1 MDLVSDPYLR
11 WREAMDR
18 ALYGP
23 GGFFLRES
31 PAAHFR
37 TSVHASPLYAAAV
50 ARLLLR
56 VDDALGRPD
65 PLDFVD
71 MAAGRGELS
80 AGVLAAVPPG
90 PAARLRV
97 FAVERAPRP
106 RGLDPRVTWTAEP
119 PPGVRGLLLANEW
132 LDNVPLDVA
141 RAGEDGVP
149 RYVMVRTDGEERL
162 GDRLRPRDEEW
173 LRRWWPLSAR
183 GGPGR
188 AEIGASRDDAWGR
201 ALGSV
206 REGLAVAVD
215 YGHTRATRPLCGTLT
230 GYRAGHQV
238 AAVPDGSCDLTAHVA
253 LDSLPGGGT
262 LVRQRDAL
270 RALGLSAAR
279 PPLALA
285 SADPSA
291 YVRAL
296 SAASHAAEL
305 TDPSGLG
312 SFTWVATPV
321 GDACGGLLARGE

>member
-1 MDLVSDPYLR
+1 M
-11 WREAMDR
+11 ER

-37 TSVHASPLYAAAV
+37 TSVHASPLFAAAV

-56 VDDALGRPD
+56 VDDALGRPG

-80 AGVLAAVPPG
+80 AAVLAAVGPG

-106 RGLDPRVTWTAEP
+106 GGLDPRVTWTARP
-119 PPGVRGLLLANEW
+119 PAGVRGLLLANEW

-141 RAGEDGVP
+141 RAGRDGTP
-149 RYVMVRTDGEERL
+149 RYVLVRPDGGERL
-162 GDRLRPRDEEW
+162 GGRLDPRDEEW
-173 LRRWWPLSAR
+173 LSRWWQAPA
-183 GGPGR
+183 GGAWR

-201 ALGSV
+201 ALGHV

-215 YGHTRATRPLCGTLT
+215 YGHTAAARPPYGTLT
-230 GYRAGHQV
+230 GYRAGRQV
-238 AAVPDGSCDLTAHVA
+238 APVPDGSCDLTAHVA
-253 LDSLPGGGT
+253 LDSLPGGGA
-262 LVRQRDAL
+262 LVPQRDAL

-285 SADPSA
+285 TTDPAA

-312 SFTWVATPV
+312 SFTWVATPM
-321 GDACGGLLARGE
+321 GAACAGLLGGST